1 MPIIKKY
8 SPLQNLSE
16 YNVFLNDTLENSKYF
31 RISEF
36 AETFTGG
43 KNGFLIEGTEHLKE
57 TTEIKIEIKDVE
69 GNPVYYEPGSG
80 IPEYYEGN
88 SILVSAHVYNDTPI
102 GIGKITVLGE
112 LKTYLD
118 ENGNTVDVPDDW
130 KGIYNLKWEKEFKI
144 NKNLSNVDTV
154 RFYKRPQVQI
164 TEIVKSV
171 FNRTIPTATQTG
183 SVEGFAV
190 DPQSGQK
197 LSEWRA
203 GTNYLLKL
211 TSGSWNPGLDTSPAS
226 QIDGILEQ
234 IRVDI
239 DGNTEFRAG
248 IREVVTDD
256 QIIVDKPYTNS
267 DGIVRNFPSRPFTAS
282 YQDYPND
289 FLETASLEGSYGV
302 MDISRLK
309 TFVGDVARVKIF
321 RRSQNTVGDY
331 EFIQEA
337 KLESQNL
344 LKDVTQRDSI
354 EVFYGKLSTQV
365 TSSYWQTSSADHPLK
380 FDTGSVL
387 RNSVYFDYD
396 NVAGGV
402 QKFFT
407 SRSLSISEDVEYT
420 LEFNTL
426 LSGSLTDDKTL
437 KAYLSSSDFV
447 ETFPLTVSGS
457 QAPAL
462 NTRQRSST
470 NLISKST
477 GNAKLVFEAKGDDWY
492 ISDISLRTAQETSFS
507 PDEFTII
514 QNVPRSIA
522 TETFDFKFEFYD
534 INNNYIPVDVFVSKE
549 FDGGNDF
556 PTSGRVLQFESDKS
570 AFKFTSGSY
579 ASPANQQLKLTAT
592 KQNLTGSI
600 LITSQAFDPG
610 GNLITSQSWYDSG
623 SAYYGGSWTG
633 NTARYPGFLTNRTA
647 TNGILKIANFSGS
660 LDTPTIPPENVVRVD
675 NIVYTASCEGIQE
688 FETILR
694 LEEGDNA
701 PDVVASADTNQ
712 FIFEPTSLSPKPA
725 SQTITILAKRRN
737 LGSLVKTIT
746 VASGSDTG
754 VTPPP
759 LTYVDTV
766 RGTDRY
772 TVTATAFSQSFAYP
786 NNFDSVT
793 YEFTS
798 SDEFG
803 NQQDDAL
810 TISKV
815 INYDGVSLVLSNE
828 STSFPAKSTGVV
840 TGGFA
845 ASSGSVQMFVGNVQ
859 ITHDDYDSDSARNRN
874 TFDIKTITES
884 NVTASST
891 SPTNEFYS
899 ITGFDTNKDSGSL
912 TLNIEYLAGDNST
925 SQSFQKIVSYTKAK
939 KAVPTV
945 LTKIS
950 PSTQTINSSSLGFQ
964 APQNVEVIVQEGGT
978 EYTHDNSLSGG
989 GDSNAQKFKI
999 VNIVSGSQVGTTE
1012 FVTPHYATS
1021 YATPSAYEGTIGNV
1035 TMSYVDS
1042 EGTYVENKVARF
1054 DVAVSKTGIDG
1065 DPAKAV
1071 NLKTDRFVILYDEY
1085 GSVSG
1090 SNTIGLTGS
1099 AQGYGTPEFQF
1110 LQNDTEIQAFSTTN
1124 TIEVPTDGGSLPS
1137 KDGTAFFEVRVR
1149 EQGESYTNV
1158 DDEVEVYGVGKGRNY
1173 LVFLT
1178 NETHNF
1184 PLDEFGNL
1192 KAGALENGSTEVR
1205 FYKMVNDV
1213 LTKFTYDG
1221 TAPYGANTYRTGSID
1236 VGDYE
1241 NITASGSSLGDDF
1254 KLTPTSVSSTL
1265 GGYEIHLIDNS
1276 DSTNTEFDRQFTFSI
1291 SEDGIKNKDLE
1302 IRISDGGNF
1311 IKPDLSTTW
1320 SPTFL
1325 KIDGIKQNITGS
1337 VNWTAPFTL
1346 YDSATGGST
1355 TTTGNT
1361 VYARYAEAAVL
1372 FFANGTTNFPI
1383 TASVTNTENSVVFTD
1398 SDSIKILQ
1406 DGGNAITVDV
1416 SNPVEDVISTN
1427 GGFVDDYTDTGTDIQ
1442 VFQGADLLTFTTGTA
1457 TFGKYTVSTSI
1468 SPANS
1473 IQLGSISGN
1482 GTTTFT
1488 ISDHDDMDQD
1498 EDKVTITYTINGKF
1512 KDGSGG
1518 TFTKTA
1524 TQKIFKI
1531 KDPQNPPAPVL
1542 PTSLRVSDSLD
1553 STPFDGSPGT
1563 TGTPTISNTH
1573 YGLWNGS
1580 GTAIT
1585 TNTDYDN
1592 IGYLGLGAT
1601 LTSDNN
1607 FSTDMKVYC
1616 KDTLEIGDTIVLYQD
1631 TGSYGNY
1638 RLAAK
1643 TNADGS
1649 GDTVLRLTYESANGS
1664 LTVQSLDYI
1673 GFGRQLV
1680 GPGVVYRG
1688 EYDSNETYYYTETR
1702 RDIVSGS
1709 DGEYYLASNPSD
1721 SGTSNWDDPTTGTD
1735 WSTFGATFDS
1745 VATDILFSQDVY
1757 ANRTVNIGSD
1767 AGNPVIALNSD
1778 HDNSNENPYIS
1789 IGAASYQG
1797 AGIFLGYD
1805 GGTAK
1810 ASLVNSDGTRY
1821 LKWTGNNLEIVGSI
1835 TVTGGNAATQTDAA
1849 NAVTSGSNA
1858 ASDAQTNAQNF
1869 ATTAADNAATSASNA
1884 QQSADNA
1891 NTTISN
1897 NQAQWSAG
1905 EANPTTYTFGPT
1917 GGQGFDLADI
1927 APGST
1932 AGLYLGQSQ
1941 FGYHD
1946 GSDWNAYLSSSGAFY
1961 LGGESGALVWN
1972 GTNLNIFGGG
1982 TFTGTLTAGDI
1993 YIPDASNPNFSVS
2006 STGIVSASD
2015 ANIVGD
2021 ITATGGKIGEWVIDP
2036 NNGELR
2042 DSDSEIVFDPNT
2054 PKISL
2059 FTGSSEKVVIS
2070 PLGELQSVSSTT
2082 TNITWSSQAA
2092 ASPGSS
2098 FTGATYTESNG
2109 DFKTAAATGSY
2120 STTTFT
2126 VPSAG
2131 TVECILNIPSIS
2143 AGEPNSVGTN
2153 TQYPFNYQGSTDGQE
2168 HGISN
2173 TYPQYRISR
2182 AYYSAALYLKA
2193 FDNSTNEVV
2202 ASAYLG
2208 QVSGQGSIT
2217 GDNYYEWNASFS
2229 QWTGG
2234 TRDAVDASTYDI
2246 SAQSSITKTFTFNTP
2261 GTYKFA
2267 YVYQFSLR
2275 GGDNLD
2281 FGSSNGNSTVS
2292 SITSVTIGSLLNGG
2306 VTPSFDTSVSFSLA
2320 NNFIELSGGG
2330 LQVVT
2335 DENKYVQIPRLSA
2348 GNTTTP
2354 AISIV
2359 GGDLQIG
2366 GPSSSNKADIL
2377 PQYNWSDSSDR
2388 YSKLGSSSKKFHSIY
2403 AQYVDADE
2411 TSNNRPKL
2419 AGLIARGSYS
2429 FSQTSTDQYFTVTFP
2444 HALESN
2450 SYHVLYA
2457 YRHNKASSS
2466 TWNNLNDRMVSIG
2479 VKSTTNFTFS
2489 MRQVSSNHSTTVYLD
2504 WVLVPLFY
2512 NQDYM

>member
-88 SILVSAHVYNDTPI
+88 SILVSTHVYNDTPI

-118 ENGNTVDVPDDW
+118 ENGNKVDIPDDW

-144 NKNLSNVDTV
+144 NKNLSNVDSV

-203 GTNYLLKL
+203 GTNYILKL
-211 TSGSWNPGLDTSPAS
+211 TSGSWDAGLDTSPAS

-248 IREVVTDD
+248 IREVVDKN
-256 QIIVDKPYTNS
+256 QIIVDKAFTNS
-267 DGIVRNFPSRPFTAS
+267 DGIVQNFGSRPFTAS

-289 FLETASLEGSYGV
+289 FLETASLEGSYGI

-387 RNSVYFDYD
+387 RNAVYFDYD

-426 LSGSLTDDKTL
+426 LSGSLTNDKTL

-447 ETFPLTVSGS
+447 ETFPLTISGS

-701 PDVVASADTNQ
+701 PDVIATADTNQ
-712 FIFEPTSLSPKPA
+712 FIYEPTTLSPKPS

-746 VASGSDTG
+746 VNSGSNL
-754 VTPPP
+754 PE

-772 TVTATAFSQSFAYP
+772 TITATAFSQSFAYP

-793 YEFTS
+793 YQFTS

-803 NQQDDAL
+803 NQQDDAV
-810 TISKV
+810 TINKV
-815 INYDGVSLVLSNE
+815 INYDGVTLLPSNPA
-828 STSFPAKSTGVV
+828 TVFPAKSTGEV

-845 ASSGSVQMFVGNVQ
+845 ASSGSVQMSVGNVQ

-874 TFDIKTITES
+874 TFDIKTITGT
-884 NVTASST
+884 NVTPTDASPST
-891 SPTNEFYS
+891 ANYS
-899 ITGFDTNKDSGSL
+899 ISAFETNKDNGSL
-912 TLNIEYLAGDNST
+912 TLNIEYLAGDNSST
-925 SQSFQKIVSYTKAK
+925 QSFQTVVSYAKAK
-939 KAVPTV
+939 KAVPNV

-989 GDSNAQKFKI
+989 GDANAQKFKI

-1085 GSVSG
+1085 GVVTG

-1099 AQGYGTPEFQF
+1099 AQGYGTPEYQF

-1124 TIEVPTDGGSLPS
+1124 TIEVPTDGGSLPA

-1158 DDEVEVYGVGKGRNY
+1158 DDEIEVYGVGKGRNY

-1192 KAGALENGSTEVR
+1192 KAGALAGGSTEVR

-1221 TAPYGANTYRTGSID
+1221 GPAPYGANTYRTGSID

-1276 DSTNTEFDRQFTFSI
+1276 DSTNTEFDRQFTFSV

-1302 IRISDGGNF
+1302 IKISDGGNF
-1311 IKPDLSTTW
+1311 IKPDSGSIW
-1320 SPTFL
+1320 SPSVL
-1325 KIDGIKQNITGS
+1325 QIDGIKTNITGS
-1337 VNWTAPFTL
+1337 VNWTAGFNL
-1346 YDSATGGST
+1346 YDQASGGST
-1355 TTTGNT
+1355 TTTGNR
-1361 VYARYAEAAVL
+1361 VYARYTDFVSS
-1372 FFANGTTNFPI
+1372 FNSGTTNFPI

-1398 SDSIKILQ
+1398 SDSIKVLQ
-1406 DGGNAITVDV
+1406 DGSSAITVDV

-1442 VFQGADLLTFTTGTA
+1442 VFHGADLLTFTTGTA
-1457 TFGKYTVSTSI
+1457 GNGQYTVSTSI
-1468 SPANS
+1468 SPAAS

-1488 ISDHDDMDQD
+1488 ISDHDDIDQD
-1498 EDKVTITYTINGKF
+1498 EDKVTITYSISGKRN
-1512 KDGSGG
+1512 DGTPFTSSG
-1518 TFTKTA
+1518 K
-1524 TQKIFKI
+1524 QKIFKI

-1592 IGYLGLGAT
+1592 IGYLGLGAS

-1649 GDTVLRLTYESANGS
+1649 GDTVLQLTYESANGS

-1688 EYDSNETYYYTETR
+1688 VYDSGTTYFYTETR
-1702 RDIVSGS
+1702 RDVVEGS
-1709 DGEYYLASNPSD
+1709 DGEYYLASNPND

-1735 WSTFGATFDS
+1735 WSSFGATFDS

-1757 ANRTVNIGSD
+1757 ANRTINVGSD

-1778 HDNSNENPYIS
+1778 HANSNANPYIA
-1789 IGAASYQG
+1789 IGAASYEG
-1797 AGIFLGYD
+1797 AGVFLGYD
-1805 GGTAK
+1805 SGTAK
-1810 ASLVNSDGTRY
+1810 ASFVNASGGH
-1821 LKWTGNNLEIVGSI
+1821 LKWNGTDLDIKGSI
-1835 TVTGGNAATQTDAA
+1835 NITGGSAQSSLNSINSTTQSLQDDI
-1849 NAVTSGSNA
+1849 NSVSSSVSIINDSTSSF
-1858 ASDAQTNAQNF
+1858 STP
-1869 ATTAADNAATSASNA
+1869 TTFTPSTP
-1884 QQSADNA
+1884 A
-1891 NTTISN
+1891 NTS
-1897 NQAQWSAG
+1897 
-1905 EANPTTYTFGPT
+1905 T
-1917 GGQGFDLADI
+1917 GLH
-1927 APGST
+1927 
-1932 AGLYLGQSQ
+1932 L
-1941 FGYHD
+1941 
-1946 GSDWNAYLSSSGAFY
+1946 GSDKMGYYNGGWKTYMDVNGNFY
-1961 LGGESGALVWN
+1961 LGGDTNGALSWN
-1972 GTNLNIFGGG
+1972 NSTDQLVITGSIFAENGVFSGTVSGSAIQGG
-1982 TFTGTLTAGDI
+1982 TVTGATLSGGIINVPASSPNFTVSSGGILTA
-1993 YIPDASNPNFSVS
+1993 
-2006 STGIVSASD
+2006 TGATISG
-2015 ANIVGD
+2015 N
-2021 ITATGGKIGEWVIDP
+2021 ITATQGTFGGWEISGNSIVSPTSGNVRMSLSGGSSPSIVVNNASAEPKVEISSLTSLTSLGAGSATVNNTSGYAQVNTSVNVPAATGTSPIEVINEYGTGGFSSVSATIPSSGTYTITFELDYPSGTGNAGASAAFTNSTTGGGAINSIVHSAKIGVCMTTSSSPPSSWDAANDKP
-2036 NNGELR
+2036 
-2042 DSDSEIVFDPNT
+2042 
-2054 PKISL
+2054 
-2059 FTGSSEKVVIS
+2059 TGCLWNAHQVKSH
-2070 PLGELQSVSSTT
+2070 TDY
-2082 TNITWSSQAA
+2082 
-2092 ASPGSS
+2092 SPGSTNNWYLPADFS
-2098 FTGATYTESNG
+2098 GAYNHAAFTVGGSSYTFSG
-2109 DFKTAAATGSY
+2109 
-2120 STTTFT
+2120 STTVYFHTYVVYNLTAFR
-2126 VPSAG
+2126 
-2131 TVECILNIPSIS
+2131 
-2143 AGEPNSVGTN
+2143 
-2153 TQYPFNYQGSTDGQE
+2153 
-2168 HGISN
+2168 ISN
-2173 TYPQYRISR
+2173 S
-2182 AYYSAALYLKA
+2182 YLIGVNVDIKNPPIGTA
-2193 FDNSTNEVV
+2193 TMSKTTDRTE
-2202 ASAYLG
+2202 
-2208 QVSGQGSIT
+2208 I
-2217 GDNYYEWNASFS
+2217 NA
-2229 QWTGG
+2229 
-2234 TRDAVDASTYDI
+2234 
-2246 SAQSSITKTFTFNTP
+2246 
-2261 GTYKFA
+2261 
-2267 YVYQFSLR
+2267 
-2275 GGDNLD
+2275 
-2281 FGSSNGNSTVS
+2281 
-2292 SITSVTIGSLLNGG
+2292 
-2306 VTPSFDTSVSFSLA
+2306 
-2320 NNFIELSGGG
+2320 GG
-2330 LQVVT
+2330 LQVVSST
-2335 DENKYVQIPRLSA
+2335 SNYVIMERQAGASA
-2348 GNTTTP
+2348 ANTVMLD
-2354 AISIV
+2354 V
-2359 GGDLQIG
+2359 GGSIEATGNITANASDERLK
-2366 GPSSSNKADIL
+2366 NIL
-2377 PQYNWSDSSDR
+2377 GLIENPLD
-2388 YSKLGSSSKKFHSIY
+2388 KLKQLKGIRFTWNEIANELAKHKM
-2403 AQYVDADE
+2403 DE
-2411 TSNNRPKL
+2411 EHI
-2419 AGLIARGSYS
+2419 GLIA
-2429 FSQTSTDQYFTVTFP
+2429 QDVQK
-2444 HALESN
+2444 
-2450 SYHVLYA
+2450 VLPEVVKKSPIGKTKDD
-2457 YRHNKASSS
+2457 HN
-2466 TWNNLNDRMVSIG
+2466 
-2479 VKSTTNFTFS
+2479 
-2489 MRQVSSNHSTTVYLD
+2489 YLTI
-2504 WVLVPLFY
+2504 WYEKLVPLLVEAIKELSDKVDKLEEK
-2512 NQDYM
+2512 NKRLEDGN